1 MSDSCNCGKDLW
13 KKPKETICF
22 LICFNLTYLYLRHYQ
37 TELISLCLKLLFY
50 TILFSIIMK
59 KLDIPCCKEGNC
71 CCSSSENPEEKIK
84 KTEEYV
90 LKGVNKINDIIEM
103 KENADYNILYFCILM
118 ILFGETFSTLTVIV
132 LCVDIFV
139 ILHYGNLKNQIK
151 EYYNTYSKMII
162 DKVPKYKG
170 D

>member
-1 MSDSCNCGKDLW
+1 MSDSCCNCSKEIW
-13 KKPKETICF
+13 KEPKKTICF
-22 LICFNLTYLYLRHYQ
+22 LVLFNIGYLYLRNKQ
-37 TELISLCLKLLFY
+37 TGLISLFLKLTLY
-50 TILFSIIMK
+50 KILISIVVK
-59 KLDIPCCKEGNC
+59 KFDISFCKSGCCNELGNQ
-71 CCSSSENPEEKIK
+71 EEKIK
-84 KTEEYV
+84 KNEECI
-90 LKGVNKINDIIEM
+90 LKGINKINDIIEM